1 MAPLVSSQ
9 RNALYTQAA
18 ARTGIHAPLLAALYA
33 VQRQPLLLDGDS
45 GLGMTPAHQLPGDA
59 VNTLVN
65 QVHYAANTL
74 RSLVSYLTA
83 KGWQAS
89 DFWQAGQDR
98 YSDRFI
104 RAVAD
109 GYVPPE
115 TVSLAAR
122 LEPSDPQA
130 LLAAYL
136 DALPPME
143 ASTVP
148 TAETSLIAADPEL
161 VSTALDQALLNFVRT
176 VPRTYGSLGYQR
188 QALME
193 LLRLWRK
200 LDTPQEVIQSLELDL
215 PKDQTLD
222 SFDPSLLDQPLLIF
236 AQQVPQFYA
245 GYPHQREAVIR
256 LAQLWGRTPTRT
268 AAIANLQSVSA
279 SQPDLALL
287 DPVLI
292 AFVQLVSSR
301 YRGLGQQRLVLTD
314 FFQAWNQ
321 LRSRETAIV
330 ELGIDPSHLNPAVAT
345 DEIVAHTAMQ
355 MDRSLLAFMQR
366 LPQQYQT
373 TEQQREQIL
382 QLVQH
387 WHQFDDRDMTVQHL
401 FSQLRQMETATR
413 TALEAPPAPQPYT
426 PTLRPERWT
435 VENLQLM
442 QSIVPNGSFTWADA
456 TQGGRYLPV
465 NQAAVDSIVQCATQ
479 LQAACDRIGR
489 PFCITRWYAPDEA
502 LSETQ
507 STATD
512 RFALGEAVEFYVP
525 GLTADQVYWALT
537 PWWPGGLGRYHIYP
551 YLIYLDV
558 SPHPVRWNAKA
569 GHYATL

>member
-1 MAPLVSSQ
+1 MAPLVSPQ
-9 RNALYTQAA
+9 RDALYAQAA

-33 VQRQPLLLDGDS
+33 VQRQPYLTDGDS
-45 GLGMTPAHQLPGDA
+45 GLGMTPANQLPGDA
-59 VNTLVN
+59 VNTVVN

-83 KGWQAS
+83 KGWQPG
-89 DFWQAGQDR
+89 DFWQSGQDR

-104 RAVAD
+104 RTVAD

-115 TVSLAAR
+115 TVPLAAR

-136 DALPPME
+136 NAIPTVDSSESQTIDA
-143 ASTVP
+143 AQD
-148 TAETSLIAADPEL
+148 IAD
-161 VSTALDQALLNFVRT
+161 SGLDRALLSFVRT
-176 VPRTYGSLGYQR
+176 VPRTYSGLGYQR

-200 LDTPQEVIQSLELDL
+200 LDTPQEVIQSLELEL
-215 PKDQTLD
+215 PKGQTLD

-256 LAQLWGRTPTRT
+256 LAQLWGRYPTREV
-268 AAIANLQSVSA
+268 AIANLQSVSTI
-279 SQPDLALL
+279 QPDLALL
-287 DPVLI
+287 DPVLM
-292 AFVQLVSSR
+292 AFVQSMSSR
-301 YRGLGQQRLVLTD
+301 YRGLGQQRLALTD
-314 FFQAWNQ
+314 FFQTWNQ

-330 ELGIDPSHLNPAVAT
+330 ELGVDPSHLNPDVAT
-345 DEIVAHTAMQ
+345 DEIVANIAMQ

-366 LPQQYQT
+366 LPQQYQA
-373 TEQQREQIL
+373 TEQQREHLL

-387 WHQFDDRDMTVQHL
+387 WHQFDDRDMAVQHL
-401 FSQLRQMETATR
+401 FSQLRQMEMANR
-413 TALEAPPAPQPYT
+413 TAPEAPPAPTPY
-426 PTLRPERWT
+426 PATLRPDHWT

-465 NQAAVDSIVQCATQ
+465 NQAAIDSIVQCATH

-489 PFCITRWYAPDEA
+489 PFRITRWYAPDA
-502 LSETQ
+502 SSLTL
-507 STATD
+507 ATD
-512 RFALGEAVEFYVP
+512 AHRFALGEAVECYVL

-537 PWWPGGLGRYHIYP
+537 PWWPGGLGRYQIYP
-551 YLIYLDV
+551 YLVYLDII
-558 SPHPVRWNAKA
+558 PYPVRWNVKEMRNIR
-569 GHYATL
+569 

>member
-9 RNALYTQAA
+9 RDALYTQAA
-18 ARTGIHAPLLAALYA
+18 ARTGMHASLLAALYA
-33 VQRQPLLLDGDS
+33 VQRQPLLPDGDS
-45 GLGMTPAHQLPGDA
+45 GLGITPANQLPGDA
-59 VNTLVN
+59 VNTVVN

-83 KGWQAS
+83 KGWQPS

-104 RAVAD
+104 RTVAD
-109 GYVPPE
+109 GYAPPE
-115 TVSLAAR
+115 TVPLAAR

-136 DALPPME
+136 DAIPAVDSPE
-143 ASTVP
+143 SQPIDA
-148 TAETSLIAADPEL
+148 AQNIAD
-161 VSTALDQALLNFVRT
+161 SGLDSALLSFIRT
-176 VPRTYGSLGYQR
+176 VPRTYGGLGYQR

-215 PKDQTLD
+215 PKGQTLD

-256 LAQLWGRTPTRT
+256 LAQLWGRTPTR
-268 AAIANLQSVSA
+268 AVAIANLQLVSA

-287 DPVLI
+287 DPVLM
-292 AFVQLVSSR
+292 AFVQSMNGR
-301 YRGLGQQRLVLTD
+301 YRGLGQQRLALTN

-321 LRSRETAIV
+321 LRSRETAII
-330 ELGIDPSHLNPAVAT
+330 ELGVDPSHLNPDVAT
-345 DEIVAHTAMQ
+345 DEVVANTALQ

-366 LPQQYQT
+366 LPQQYQAT
-373 TEQQREQIL
+373 DQQREHLL

-387 WHQFDDRDMTVQHL
+387 WHLFDDRDLAVQHL
-401 FSQLRQMETATR
+401 LSQLRQMETADR
-413 TALEAPPAPQPYT
+413 TAPEAPPAPLPYL
-426 PTLRPERWT
+426 PTRHPERWT

-465 NQAAVDSIVQCATQ
+465 NQAAIDSIVQCATQ
-479 LQAACDRIGR
+479 LQVACDRIGR
-489 PFCITRWYAPDEA
+489 PFCITRWYWPDES
-502 LSETQ
+502 LQ
-507 STATD
+507 SVPLIDAH
-512 RFALGEAVEFYVP
+512 RFALGEAAEFYVP

-537 PWWPGGLGRYHIYP
+537 PWWPGGLGRYQAYP
-551 YLIYLDV
+551 YLIYLDI
-558 SPHPVRWNAKA
+558 SPHPVRWNVKD
-569 GHYATL
+569 GQYAPL